1 MYHIMGLLF
10 GCAHLKKRVKG
21 NSSVNKPLRTL
32 YADLFRKRGLL
43 PDTLMKQNPF
53 VLFRMLD
60 DMDDTTEEYAGND
73 PYLKMF
79 YGQ

>member
-1 MYHIMGLLF
+1 M
-10 GCAHLKKRVKG
+10 
-21 NSSVNKPLRTL
+21 
-32 YADLFRKRGLL
+32 